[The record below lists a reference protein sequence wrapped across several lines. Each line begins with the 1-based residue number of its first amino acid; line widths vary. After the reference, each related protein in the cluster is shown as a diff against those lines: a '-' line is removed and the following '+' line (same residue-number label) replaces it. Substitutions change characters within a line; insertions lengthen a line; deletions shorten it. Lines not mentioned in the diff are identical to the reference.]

1 MGRAEPVNRMTWPQ
15 GGQAGAIA
23 PGFLTAEAWGPAV
36 PEQKGFTGE
45 SSRRI
50 LPPHRRISGPVRLS
64 SPLRHLRTHQRQI
77 HGLMAA
83 IAAGQASGITDVLAA
98 VTPGGGKSLLPV
110 IAAARLMRAGV
121 VERVC
126 WVGAARFAAPPGRG
140 GLRRSA

>member
-1 MGRAEPVNRMTWPQ
+1 MGSRRRDRARVPDRWSEP
-15 GGQAGAIA
+15 A
-23 PGFLTAEAWGPAV
+23 PAV

-77 HGLMAA
+77 HGLMAP

-98 VTPGGGKSLLPV
+98 VTPGGGKSLLPL
-110 IAAARLMRAGV
+110 IAAARL
-121 VERVC
+121 
-126 WVGAARFAAPPGRG
+126 
-140 GLRRSA
+140 